1 MSATHAMFAAIAAGA
16 AIGIFAPGL
25 GSELTPLSNIFL
37 RLIQSI
43 IAPLLFAVLV
53 SGIARAGSLG
63 EMGRVGLKSVVYFE
77 AVTTIALILGWGFA
91 TVFQPGAGVTIG
103 GAAAAAAP
111 AANFREALENA
122 FPASILDAMARGN
135 ILQIVVFSFLFGA
148 AANAIGPKAEPLVAF
163 CEAVADIAFRYMNYV
178 MWIAPLGVGAAL
190 ASTLA
195 TSGLAVIAALGRY
208 VAVSYAAQATF
219 LVLVLGGLLLALR
232 IDLRRFAAT
241 VREPFFIA
249 FATTSSG
256 AAIPKALENLEA
268 FGVPRRILSVVLP
281 LGLSFN
287 LDGSVIHLALAAT
300 FVAQAAGVEM
310 TFSRTLLMLATLKL
324 TSKGVAGIPRA
335 GMVILASLFPM
346 LGLPLEAL
354 ALLLAVDAI
363 VDMIRTSTNIL
374 GNCVAAVVIDRW
386 ERPSATPP
394 AADAGQKSS

>member
-1 MSATHAMFAAIAAGA
+1 M
-16 AIGIFAPGL
+16 
-25 GSELTPLSNIFL
+25 
-37 RLIQSI
+37 
-43 IAPLLFAVLV
+43 LV
-53 SGIARAGSLG
+53 SGIARAGSIR

-77 AVTTIALILGWGFA
+77 AVTTVALLLGWGFA

-148 AANAIGPKAEPLVAF
+148 AANAIGPKAEPMVAF

-195 TSGLAVIAALGRY
+195 TSGVAVIAALGRY

-241 VREPFFIA
+241 AREPFFIA

-268 FGVPRRILSVVLP
+268 FGVPRPILSVVLP

-310 TFSRTLLMLATLKL
+310 TFSRTLLLATLKL

-386 ERPSATPP
+386 ERPPAA
-394 AADAGQKSS
+394 AADAGRRSS

>member
-16 AIGIFAPGL
+16 AIGIFAPGV
-25 GSELTPLSNIFL
+25 GRELTPLSNIFL

-53 SGIARAGSLG
+53 SGIARAGSIR

-77 AVTTIALILGWGFA
+77 AVTTVALLLGWGFA

-148 AANAIGPKAEPLVAF
+148 AANAIGPKAEPMVAF

-195 TSGLAVIAALGRY
+195 TSGVAVIAALGRY

-241 VREPFFIA
+241 AREPFFIA

-268 FGVPRRILSVVLP
+268 FGVPRPILSVVLP

-310 TFSRTLLMLATLKL
+310 TFSRTLLLATLKL

-386 ERPSATPP
+386 ERPPAA
-394 AADAGQKSS
+394 AADAGRRSS

>member
-1 MSATHAMFAAIAAGA
+1 MAAGILGGA
-16 AIGIFAPGL
+16 AVGIFAPEL
-25 GSELTPLSNIFL
+25 GRALAPLSNVFL

-53 SGIARAGSLG
+53 SGIARAGSIRD
-63 EMGRVGLKSVVYFE
+63 MGRVGLKAVVYFE
-77 AVTTIALILGWGFA
+77 IVTTIALLTGWGFA
-91 TVFQPGAGVTIG
+91 TAFQPGAGVEIA
-103 GAAAAAAP
+103 GAGPAAP

-135 ILQIVVFSFLFGA
+135 ILQIVVFCFLFGA
-148 AANAIGPKAEPLVAF
+148 AANAAGARAEPMVRFA
-163 CEAVADIAFRYMNYV
+163 EAGADIAFRYLHYV

-195 TSGLAVIAALGRY
+195 ASGFSVLAALGRY
-208 VAVSYAAQATF
+208 VAVSYAAQAAF
-219 LVLVLGGLLLALR
+219 LALVLGGLLAVLR
-232 IDLRRFAAT
+232 VDLKRFAAA

-256 AAIPKALENLEA
+256 AALPQALENLEA

-287 LDGSVIHLALAAT
+287 LDGSVIHLALAST
-300 FVAQAAGVEM
+300 FVAQAAGIALDAP
-310 TFSRTLLMLATLKL
+310 RTLLLLATLKL

-335 GMVILASLFPM
+335 GMVILASLFTM
-346 LGLPLEAL
+346 LGLPLESL

-386 ERPSATPP
+386 ERPAAPP
-394 AADAGQKSS
+394 AGGAGRRTP